1 MAKIDMQKSSN
12 ALEQGLSRSM
22 SEFKKEF
29 DILVR
34 CMRGT
39 HIPEMNGETS
49 AIWFLENQ
57 LDQDRHGAMMLYLT
71 NGRVIGQAFP
81 ETTHEA

>member
-12 ALEQGLSRSM
+12 ALEQGPSRSI
-22 SEFKKEF
+22 SEFMKEF

-34 CMRGT
+34 CMQGKN
-39 HIPEMNGETS
+39 IPEMDGETS

-57 LDQDRHGAMMLYLT
+57 LDQDR
-71 NGRVIGQAFP
+71 
-81 ETTHEA
+81 